1 MKTRRE
7 IIDEIIKSGNKV
19 GTIDDIV
26 PEYYVEFDKIL
37 SNGVIELIG
46 EDKIKIH
53 SVCDSFEG
61 DMENVDRIEYDK
73 YRKTKKWKNLSKL
86 VKEKAGN
93 KCTFCKSTKR
103 LVAHHHN
110 YINLYNETEKDLIC
124 VCGQCHRKIH
134 MGCSCF
140 RDNDLC
146 EVCKFS
152 KENYT
157 VMYNYLIS
165 DIRNFLGIWCERKQH
180 IK

>member
-1 MKTRRE
+1 MKTSRE

-26 PEYYVEFDKIL
+26 QEDHIEFDKIL

-53 SVCDSFEG
+53 SVCNSFEG

-86 VKEKAGN
+86 IKEKAGN

-110 YINLYNETEKDLIC
+110 YINL
-124 VCGQCHRKIH
+124 
-134 MGCSCF
+134 
-140 RDNDLC
+140 
-146 EVCKFS
+146 
-152 KENYT
+152 
-157 VMYNYLIS
+157 
-165 DIRNFLGIWCERKQH
+165 
-180 IK
+180 

>member
-26 PEYYVEFDKIL
+26 QEYHVEFDKIL

-46 EDKIKIH
+46 EDEMKIH
-53 SVCDSFEG
+53 SVCNSFEG

-73 YRKTKKWKNLSKL
+73 YRKTKKWKTLASL

-93 KCTFCKSTKR
+93 KCVFCGSEKK

-110 YINLYNETEKDLIC
+110 YINLYNETEDDLIC
-124 VCGQCHRKIH
+124 VCNICHYKIH
-134 MGCSCF
+134 RGCSCF
-140 RDNDLC
+140 KDNDLC

-165 DIRNFLGIWCERKQH
+165 DVRNCLGVWCERKQH

>member
-26 PEYYVEFDKIL
+26 PEDHVEFDKIL

-53 SVCDSFEG
+53 SVCNSFEG
-61 DMENVDRIEYDK
+61 DMENVDRIEYSK
-73 YRKTKKWKNLSKL
+73 YIKAKKWKNLSKL
-86 VKEKAGN
+86 VKEKAEN
-93 KCTFCKSTKR
+93 KCTFCESTKR

-110 YINLYNETEKDLIC
+110 YINLYNETEEDLIC
-124 VCGQCHRKIH
+124 VCGKCHLKIH
-134 MGCSCF
+134 NGCGCF
-140 RDNDLC
+140 RDNNLC

-165 DIRNFLGIWCERKQH
+165 DVRCFLGVWCERKQH

>member
-26 PEYYVEFDKIL
+26 QENHIEFDKIL

-46 EDKIKIH
+46 EDKIKVH
-53 SVCDSFEG
+53 SVCNSFEG
-61 DMENVDRIEYDK
+61 DMENVDRIEYSK
-73 YRKTKKWKNLSKL
+73 YIKTKKWKNLSKL
-86 VKEKAGN
+86 VKEKANN
-93 KCTFCKSTKR
+93 KCTFCESTKK
-103 LVAHHHN
+103 LVVHHHN
-110 YINLYNETEKDLIC
+110 YINLYNETEDDLIC
-124 VCGQCHRKIH
+124 VCSKCHLKIH
-134 MGCSCF
+134 KGCGCF
-140 RDNDLC
+140 RDNNLC

-165 DIRNFLGIWCERKQH
+165 DVRCFLGVWCERKQH

>member
-7 IIDEIIKSGNKV
+7 IIDEIIKSGNKI

-26 PEYYVEFDKIL
+26 QEDHVEFDKIL

-46 EDKIKIH
+46 EDKIKVH
-53 SVCDSFEG
+53 SVCNSFEG
-61 DMENVDRIEYDK
+61 DMENVDRIEYSK
-73 YRKTKKWKNLSKL
+73 YIKTKKWKNLSKL
-86 VKEKAGN
+86 VKEKANN
-93 KCTFCKSTKR
+93 KCKFCESTKR
-103 LVAHHHN
+103 LVAHHNN
-110 YINLYNETEKDLIC
+110 YINLYNETEEDLIC
-124 VCGQCHRKIH
+124 VCGKCHLKIH
-134 MGCSCF
+134 NGCGCF
-140 RDNDLC
+140 RDNNLC

-165 DIRNFLGIWCERKQH
+165 DVRCFLGVWCERKQH